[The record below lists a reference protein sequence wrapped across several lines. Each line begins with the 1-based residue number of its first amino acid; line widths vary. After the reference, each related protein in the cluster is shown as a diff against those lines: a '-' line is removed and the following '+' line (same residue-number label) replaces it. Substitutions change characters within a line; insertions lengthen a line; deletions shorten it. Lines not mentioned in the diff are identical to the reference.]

1 MLNDYIG
8 KIINADCMDILKQ
21 LPDKCI
27 DLVLTDPPYLIKNTK
42 AGNKSSFAKSIQNM
56 NDEIKEAGLVD
67 GVSLEF
73 CEQILRIQD
82 KINAY
87 IWCNKG
93 QIIDY
98 LNFFVSDNKCSYEIL
113 CWQKQNAM
121 PTFNNK
127 YLTDKEYCLYFRKG
141 GYCMPER
148 YEDAKTIFVEPINI
162 IDKKQF
168 GHPTIKPLKI
178 FEKLVKNSTK
188 EGELVLD
195 CFSGS
200 GTTAV
205 ACHNLNRRFICIEK
219 TRIIGR
225 RQLNVWRMQ
234 LTN

>member
-113 CWQKQNAM
+113 CW
-121 PTFNNK
+121 
-127 YLTDKEYCLYFRKG
+127 
-141 GYCMPER
+141 
-148 YEDAKTIFVEPINI
+148 
-162 IDKKQF
+162 
-168 GHPTIKPLKI
+168 
-178 FEKLVKNSTK
+178 
-188 EGELVLD
+188 
-195 CFSGS
+195 
-200 GTTAV
+200 
-205 ACHNLNRRFICIEK
+205 
-219 TRIIGR
+219 
-225 RQLNVWRMQ
+225 
-234 LTN
+234 